1 MGTQAQMCVGPW
13 ASFEE
18 AWWAEN
24 RSIVKKEQDQ
34 ELHEQTMAV
43 KAGRGGPRRVISS
56 ANRRRCQKMR
66 PIIQGDFSRS
76 SIDKDMPY
84 ERAEGRRTKK
94 YLEESY
100 YHHIKC
106 FEAISWAVFMLRK
119 PLNCA
124 ALVAPTHREL
134 KGVFDGTSTQV
145 KA

>member
-1 MGTQAQMCVGPW
+1 MGTQAQMYVGPW

-43 KAGRGGPRRVISS
+43 KAKRGGPRRVIPS

-84 ERAEGRRTKK
+84 ERAEGRRAKK

-106 FEAISWAVFMLRK
+106 FEAISRAVFMWRK
-119 PLNCA
+119 PLNCTV
-124 ALVAPTHREL
+124 LVAPTHREL